1 MEQLGDFVA
10 LHPLVSDTEGAR
22 MSREESVI
30 VTPSKRDDQSSHEA
44 RIYAL
49 HRESNRISRS
59 ET

>member
-10 LHPLVSDTEGAR
+10 LHPLVFDTEGTC

-30 VTPSKRDDQSSHEA
+30 VTSSKCDDQSSHEA

-49 HRESNRISRS
+49 DQESNRISRP